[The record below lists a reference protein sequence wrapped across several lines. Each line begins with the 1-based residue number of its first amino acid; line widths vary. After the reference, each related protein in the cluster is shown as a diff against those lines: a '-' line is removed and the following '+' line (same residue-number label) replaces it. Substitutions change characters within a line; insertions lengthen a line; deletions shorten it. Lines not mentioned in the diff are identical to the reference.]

1 MKLLSRVTENIRQ
14 MDELASADG
23 LLQRQSAG
31 LKLAAVLL
39 YIVAVMLRSRYDIF
53 VVLWLAV
60 IPLAVCLLFHLPLS
74 LLAGRLLVA
83 FPALFFL
90 GAAEPFVTGHRQLR
104 RESV

>member
-31 LKLAAVLL
+31 LKLAAAVL

-60 IPLAVCLLFHLPLS
+60 IPLAYT
-74 LLAGRLLVA
+74 A
-83 FPALFFL
+83 
-90 GAAEPFVTGHRQLR
+90 
-104 RESV
+104 